1 MAHEF
6 EVSVLDTPLGVTF
19 FDGLDIPLVE
29 SVSVTGAVYAAC
41 LREGQRPVRA
51 GDRLMAVAHRD
62 VSMMSTPQVL
72 TLLAEQSQRLR
83 REVHS
88 SAIVPSGG
96 AVGAG
101 RGTGTQCSGAA
112 AAAAGIVLRFRAAT
126 LLTGADGSSSEV
138 HIRRLSLT
146 TGMVPSASGVRIAC
160 Q

>member
-6 EVSVLDTPLGVTF
+6 EVNVLDTPLGVTF

-62 VSMMSTPQVL
+62 VSMLSTPQVL

-83 REVHS
+83 RETHS
-88 SAIVPSGG
+88 SAIVPSVG
-96 AVGAG
+96 ASAG
-101 RGTGTQCSGAA
+101 RGAGLAPTG
-112 AAAAGIVLRFRAAT
+112 GIVLRFRAAT
-126 LLTGADGSSSEV
+126 LLTGSDGSSNEV

-146 TGMVPSASGVRIAC
+146 AGMGAHAAGVRC
-160 Q
+160 